1 MFQRIITVFFFSIF
15 SFQIALAQETQS
27 QFSPQVQ
34 QAKDQIQLTFNT
46 LFQSDDENPNIKVD
60 PTLKQL
66 LSQNNE
72 EKAKEYIDQQQNL
85 FLKQMNRYIKQG
97 DPTASVALLEFALF
111 SQDSALKEQIDLKPI
126 QKLSNQKDAYA
137 SYLLAQYYSTTE
149 QYIPLLEKAGQ
160 QGSVAAQMT
169 LADEYGFRL
178 PVEQQDAKKAEFWA
192 NKAKQNLGEAAY
204 TEQKCALAN
213 CDLEEFEM
221 VDFSKIPQQ

>member
-1 MFQRIITVFFFSIF
+1 MFQKIIAFLFLSIF
-15 SFQIALAQETQS
+15 CLHSAVAQAPDY

-34 QAKDQIQLTFNT
+34 QAKDQVQLIFNT

-66 LSQNNE
+66 ISENKE

-85 FLKQMNRYIKQG
+85 FLEQMNRYIKQG
-97 DPTASVALLEFALF
+97 DLSASVALLEFALF

-178 PVEQQDAKKAEFWA
+178 PVEQQDAKKAAFWA

-221 VDFSKIPQQ
+221 VDFSKLTQQ